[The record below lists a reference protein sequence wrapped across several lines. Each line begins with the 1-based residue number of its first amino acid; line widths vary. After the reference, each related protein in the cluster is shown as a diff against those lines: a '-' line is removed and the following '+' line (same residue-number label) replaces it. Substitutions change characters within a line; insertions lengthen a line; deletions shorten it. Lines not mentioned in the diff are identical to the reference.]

1 MAIRWVAK
9 AWALVEEDTV
19 CKCFRKAGILTSEM
33 DVVSADLDEDPLSE
47 CDLQHELES
56 LIDKTMPS
64 DGRCTVKEY
73 LERDNDLQVC
83 MDKDDDEWEANFFE
97 ELGENDSEQ
106 EDDEVDE
113 DEPIEMD
120 VEPLGPKV
128 KSFKEAILALEDV
141 NHFLESHGFIQA
153 SSMVGSIVDEVAGL
167 KAQSTTKQTTIRD
180 FFHK

>member
-1 MAIRWVAK
+1 M
-9 AWALVEEDTV
+9 E
-19 CKCFRKAGILTSEM
+19 G
-33 DVVSADLDEDPLSE
+33 
-47 CDLQHELES
+47 
-56 LIDKTMPS
+56 
-64 DGRCTVKEY
+64 
-73 LERDNDLQVC
+73 DNDLQVC

-120 VEPLGPKV
+120 VEPLAPKV

-141 NHFLESHGFIQA
+141 NHFLESRGFIQA